1 MQGKKKKT
9 EGQTEI
15 AAVFFKHS
23 SQRRVETLISFHG
36 GVFDSDENKGLHG
49 EAVDEQGEA
58 SGEGGAEKNDKAF
71 EQIDQLFGFLNGLY
85 KNTNRSKELNTE
97 THASSRNKTMVSR
110 PQKNQLQAQIKPE
123 KTKPRVYSDAIDIH
137 NFPIDYS
144 LKDRIRFVSKYSMDW
159 AKYTNYSRYS
169 VPNGTV
175 GGHGKRQH
183 FTWDKLLSTST
194 SETQK
199 AFAEASKYYVYP
211 AAEIPPA
218 FLSLKTALN
227 RANEVSKSR
236 REGTGQNTKNNPM
249 ANTLL
254 TYFQDR
260 KNDWN
265 NALIGL
271 YHQFKSHKIHYFY
284 VHSSSFTILF
294 KHDQVQ
300 PGKHA
305 NSGETSKDDDCRRF
319 KIVVSPSTRSLRNE
333 LRRLQINFY
342 MPHDYNNVD
351 DQEENDLEAF
361 EELKMLEKNLQEANG
376 SRGQTRFR
384 RKG

>member
-1 MQGKKKKT
+1 M
-9 EGQTEI
+9 
-15 AAVFFKHS
+15 
-23 SQRRVETLISFHG
+23 ETCEYLSWRGFA
-36 GVFDSDENKGLHG
+36 SEENRGLHG
-49 EAVDEQGEA
+49 EAVGEQGEA
-58 SGEGGAEKNDKAF
+58 IGEGGAAKNDKAF

-85 KNTNRSKELNTE
+85 KNTNRSKKLNTE
-97 THASSRNKTMVSR
+97 AHASSRNKTMVSR
-110 PQKNQLQAQIKPE
+110 PQKNQLHAQIKSE
-123 KTKPRVYSDAIDIH
+123 KTKQRVYSDAIDIH

-305 NSGETSKDDDCRRF
+305 KSVETSNDDDCRRF
-319 KIVVSPSTRSLRNE
+319 KVVVSPSTRSLRNE

-361 EELKMLEKNLQEANG
+361 EELKMLEKNLQEA
-376 SRGQTRFR
+376 
-384 RKG
+384 KW